1 MDKDVLV
8 SISGLQFEMDQ
19 EETMEVISPG
29 EYYFKNGKHYV
40 FFEEMTELDEYNR
53 GLSKNRLK
61 IGSGQ
66 IELQKKGY
74 SNTTLLFEK
83 DKKNMTY
90 YRTPY
95 GELLVGIHTT
105 DIKVEEHEE
114 ELLVTIAYSLD
125 LNYEHVS
132 NCTIIIKIVDRK

>member
-132 NCTIIIKIVDRK
+132 NCTIIIKIVNRK

>member
-105 DIKVEEHEE
+105 DIKV
-114 ELLVTIAYSLD
+114 
-125 LNYEHVS
+125 
-132 NCTIIIKIVDRK
+132 